1 MKTPWH
7 IWVVGIL
14 SLLWNAGG
22 GFDYVMARTQNPAYV
37 EMIPADFRAEFLAY
51 LDTMPVWASA
61 GGGVGVWGSI
71 LGSVLIL
78 LRSRHAVTAFVAS
91 LVGLAVNSVYTYVVA
106 DTNLAMLAGN
116 SAKLFSAAIL
126 VILLVLTWYSL
137 RQRALGR
144 LT

>member
-61 GGGVGVWGSI
+61 GWGVGVWGSF

-116 SAKLFSAAIL
+116 SAKLFSAAIV

-137 RQRALGR
+137 RQRTLGR